1 MFASMLLASTDESLI
16 QNVEEAVSSVSNCG
30 LQVLANLNTSE
41 ALLDSI
47 ALVVIHQTETIQETA
62 ILRFLQ
68 SIRAA
73 KRPVA
78 VVVISEKHDP
88 GQAVNLLRAGAA
100 DYLTRP
106 VNIGR
111 LTFLIN
117 VLTVRARYARDSAS
131 RPQPTEKLVT
141 IGTDQSF
148 MYSCSDKMTDIVE
161 QIRTLAPLETTV
173 LLTGETGTGK
183 NRVAKLIHEMSPRSK
198 EPFLAINCGALSPT
212 LVEGEMFGHVKGAF
226 TGADQDRA
234 GKFSAAGAGTLL
246 LDEIDS
252 LSLNSQSKL
261 LRAVDER
268 VFEPVGSNRELPL
281 RARLIVATNKC
292 LEDEVAAGRIR
303 SDLYY
308 RLHVVSLHILP
319 LRERA
324 TLIVPLANKLAAEFA
339 ARNRCSPPVF
349 SSGVLDAMQAY
360 DWPGN
365 IRELKNFVER
375 AVSLFSG
382 RLFDVNDLSSAMQR
396 FAPRDEAPAENGAPT
411 SKWFRTKAQSE
422 MKVIVNALARHSNN
436 RSRAAEELGI
446 SRVTLYKKLRKY
458 QLI

>member
-16 QNVEEAVSSVSNCG
+16 RNVEEAVSSVSNCG
-30 LQVLANLNTSE
+30 LQVLANLNISE

-62 ILRFLQ
+62 ILRLLQ

-78 VVVISEKHDP
+78 VVVISEEYDP
-88 GQAVNLLRAGAA
+88 GQAVNVLRAGAA

-106 VNIGR
+106 LNVGR
-111 LTFLIN
+111 LTFLVN
-117 VLTVRARYARDSAS
+117 VLTVRARYARPAP
-131 RPQPTEKLVT
+131 RPQSTEKLVT
-141 IGTDQSF
+141 IGADQSF

-161 QIRTLAPLETTV
+161 QIRTLAPLETTI

-198 EPFLAINCGALSPT
+198 EPFLAVNCGALSPT
-212 LVEGEMFGHVKGAF
+212 LVESEMFGHVKGAF

-252 LSLNSQSKL
+252 LSLTSQSKL

-268 VFEPVGSNRELPL
+268 VFEPVGSNRELLL

-319 LRERA
+319 LRERP

-375 AVSLFSG
+375 AISLFSG
-382 RLFDVNDLSSAMQR
+382 RLFDVTDLSSAMQR
-396 FAPRDEAPAENGAPT
+396 FAPPAAAPAENGAST